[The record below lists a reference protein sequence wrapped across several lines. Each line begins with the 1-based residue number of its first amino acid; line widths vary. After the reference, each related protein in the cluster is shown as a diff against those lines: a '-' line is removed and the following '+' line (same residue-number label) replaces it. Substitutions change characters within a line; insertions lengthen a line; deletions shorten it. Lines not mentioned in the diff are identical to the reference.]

1 MDEDEVIGAN
11 LRRYRTD
18 RGITQAKFAMA
29 LMSNGVDGMYPQT
42 IQKIERGQRP
52 LRFFEGLVAARV
64 LDVKPEALYDLD
76 PEADV
81 DRDAAKLAR
90 DITYAA
96 EAYAAAWDGLNDICN
111 EAEEFLR
118 DVSGLNAASRRWIE
132 NALNEARPSRKPD
145 SADVGPSDPDPEP
158 PAPKEN

>member
-11 LRRYRTD
+11 VRRYRTD

-29 LMSNGVDGMYPQT
+29 LMSNGIDGMYPQT

-90 DITYAA
+90 SITYAV
-96 EAYAAAWDGLNDICN
+96 EAYEAAGEGLNDICD

-118 DVSGLNAASRRWIE
+118 DAADLNAASRRWIE
-132 NALNEARPSRKPD
+132 NALNEARPGRKKSAPETAPAGDD
-145 SADVGPSDPDPEP
+145 S
-158 PAPKEN
+158 PKKEK